1 MKQLVRN
8 NYKNSV
14 LTKTRKLIAYTNPD
28 SIISEQFRTI
38 ITNIKF
44 SAYEQNYRTF
54 LITSP
59 NKGDGKST
67 SAANLAVSMAQ
78 QNKRVLLIDANLRNP
93 SLHLLFKISNS
104 KGVTDILNGDVEF
117 DKAVNET
124 AINNLE
130 LLTSGTTT
138 NHPVKLLAS
147 TFMEQLLMN
156 HVSKSYDFVFI
167 DSPAV
172 LEVTDTKLLASY
184 SDGVILVINQGK
196 TSYEE
201 VLEAK
206 KTLGFANAR
215 IVGAILNEKGFSTNL
230 NMLRIMNM

>member
-1 MKQLVRN
+1 MIQLVQN
-8 NYKNSV
+8 NRKNA
-14 LTKTRKLIAYTNPD
+14 TKKRKLIAYTNPD

-44 SAYEQNYRTF
+44 STYEQNYRCF

-93 SLHLLFKISNS
+93 SLHLLFKVSNS
-104 KGVTDILNGDVEF
+104 LGVTDLLSGDTEF
-117 DKAVNET
+117 TEAVLET
-124 AINNLE
+124 GINNLD

-138 NHPVKLLAS
+138 SHPVELLGS
-147 TFMEQLLMN
+147 LYMEQFLTN
-156 HVSKSYDFVFI
+156 VSESYDVVFI

-172 LEVTDTKLLASY
+172 LEVTDTKLLGSY

-196 TSYEE
+196 TSFEE

-215 IVGAILNEKGFSTNL
+215 IIGAILNEKGLTDHVD
-230 NMLRIMNM
+230 MLRLLKV

>member
-1 MKQLVRN
+1 M
-8 NYKNSV
+8 
-14 LTKTRKLIAYTNPD
+14 TKTRKLIAYTNPD

-93 SLHLLFKISNS
+93 GLHLLFKVTNS

-117 DKAVNET
+117 AEAVNET

-130 LLTSGTTT
+130 LLTSGTLT
-138 NHPVKLLAS
+138 NQPVKLLAS
-147 TFMEQLLMN
+147 TFMEQFLMN

-167 DSPAV
+167 DSPSV

>member
-1 MKQLVRN
+1 MILLVQN
-8 NYKNSV
+8 NRKNSV
-14 LTKTRKLIAYTNPD
+14 NPNKRKLIAYTNPD

-44 SAYEQNYRTF
+44 SAYEQNYRSF

-67 SAANLAVSMAQ
+67 SAANLSVSMAQ

-93 SLHLLFKISNS
+93 SLHLLFKVSNS
-104 KGVTDILNGDVEF
+104 LGVTNLLSGDVEF
-117 DKAVNET
+117 TEAVKET
-124 AINNLE
+124 GINNLE
-130 LLTSGTTT
+130 LLTSGTMTS
-138 NHPVKLLAS
+138 HPVELLGS
-147 TFMEQLLMN
+147 SYMEQFLTN
-156 HVSKSYDFVFI
+156 ISESYDVVFI

-196 TSYEE
+196 TSFEE

-215 IVGAILNEKGFSTNL
+215 IIGAILNEKGLTDHVDI
-230 NMLRIMNM
+230 LRLLKV